1 MVLPTVCRG
10 RFTNG
15 GHRQRETYKG
25 RILISQIVQILIRNF
40 KGSVQRFSLR
50 CSSLQHWLQLIWIQA
65 SKVQPSISP
74 GMAAW
79 ATIQAGF
86 STQQLKPHMAWS
98 VFYAICTICNCSFRS
113 KWKHSNFTKF
123 QWHLL
128 YLFTRKEDCP
138 IKHCQESFW
147 PLTLMATTIPHNF
160 L

>member
-98 VFYAICTICNCSFRS
+98 VFYAICTICNYSFRS
-113 KWKHSNFTKF
+113 KWKHSSLLLNSSDICFIYSQERRTALLNTAKKVSD
-123 QWHLL
+123 HLL
-128 YLFTRKEDCP
+128 
-138 IKHCQESFW
+138 
-147 PLTLMATTIPHNF
+147 
-160 L
+160 